1 MVTPHRPVQ
10 VSKREAE
17 VLAAL
22 AERLSNVQIAGRFHI
37 SVRTVESHISSLL
50 RKYGV
55 ADRWELAEEARR
67 GTPPPGHIAGLPEAR
82 TAFFG
87 RAEEIATVLALLE
100 KERLV
105 TLLGTGGVGKT
116 RLAAVAAE
124 AAAPAFPLGGAF
136 VDLVPVGE
144 ALVTQAV
151 ASALGVTQRPGRSLD
166 DIIARRLARGRTLLV
181 LDNCEHLLDA
191 AAGFVERLLTA
202 CPTVTVLA
210 TARERIGVQG
220 ERTVPVRPLPV
231 DSDAERLFLDRAAAA
246 DPGFTAARADVAE
259 ICRRLDGM
267 PLAIELA
274 AARAASL
281 GTTGLLAALDDVLR
295 LLTGGRGP
303 VERHRSLRGVIRW
316 SHDLLTDDEK
326 MLFECLSVFVGG
338 FDLAAVGAV
347 VPDLGAGTAA
357 DLLGRLVDKS
367 LVVRTA
373 EGRWRM
379 LETVRAFAAER
390 LAAGAAHEAVRRRY
404 LRWAADTAAELE
416 ALLDGDWRD
425 RFDAVAADL
434 RAALADAPPGRAD
447 VPHRV
452 ARSLGHLT
460 YARRFLGEA
469 PGHYQEAARRAPAPD
484 EAALDLRDAADAAHA
499 LIETGRAF
507 DLLLESAE
515 QSRRAGDGD
524 GEAVTLA
531 FAVVTAER
539 HPSGFDTEIPHERL
553 RDLLARAVAAGNAR
567 DPIVAA
573 HVAAARAWNHGAEK
587 VTPDP
592 SLAEEALA
600 SARTTG
606 DPVLLSAALDAS
618 GIAALTTGRFR
629 EAHRIATE
637 RLGLLPAM
645 PRDVPSSAPEITDTY
660 HMATACAVAAGDLRA
675 ALSAAGLAAS
685 DDLIGTRSPVAM
697 STLVQALV
705 LMGDLDGALS
715 RAATLWDVC
724 EHAGG
729 PLAWMAPSVA
739 AVALAHGLLGDEDGL
754 PLWRARAERIAGDAR
769 SRYLASYAAFV
780 DARTALRSGRSRDA
794 PALVEQAFAAFPP
807 QDWYRG
813 YARAA
818 GAELAVAAGLPDAPS
833 RLAAASDAA
842 AENAWAAACLTRAS
856 GRLHRDVGELTDAA
870 RRFERIGARHERACT
885 LALIREQTES
895 PSPSNRPSAR

>member
-1 MVTPHRPVQ
+1 MTPQRPVQ

-22 AERLSNVQIAGRFHI
+22 GERLSNVQIAGRLHI

-50 RKYGV
+50 RKYGA
-55 ADRWELAEEARR
+55 ADRWELAEESRR
-67 GTPPPGHIAGLPEAR
+67 GTPPPGHIAGLPAAR
-82 TAFFG
+82 TTFLG
-87 RAEEIATVLALLE
+87 RAEEIATVLGLLE
-100 KERLV
+100 GERLV
-105 TLLGTGGVGKT
+105 TLLGAGGIGKT
-116 RLAAVAAE
+116 RLAAAAAE

-136 VDLVPVGE
+136 VDLVPVAEGFV
-144 ALVTQAV
+144 AQAA
-151 ASALGVTQRPGRSLD
+151 ASALGVTQRPGQALED
-166 DIIARRLARGRTLLV
+166 AIARRLARGRTLLV

-191 AAGFVERLLTA
+191 AAEFADRLLTA
-202 CPTVTVLA
+202 CPTLTVLA
-210 TARERIGVQG
+210 TSRERVGVQG
-220 ERTVPVRPLPV
+220 ERTVPVPPLPTG
-231 DSDAERLFLDRAAAA
+231 SDAERLFLDRAAAA

-274 AARAASL
+274 AARGASL
-281 GTTGLLAALDDVLR
+281 GAGGLLSALDDVLR
-295 LLTGGRGP
+295 LLAGGRGP
-303 VERHRSLRGVIRW
+303 VERHRSLRAVIRW
-316 SHDLLTDDEK
+316 SHDLLTEDEK
-326 MLFECLSVFVGG
+326 DLFECLSVFVGG
-338 FDLAAVGAV
+338 FDLAVAGAV
-347 VPDLGAGTAA
+347 FPGLGAGAVA

-390 LAAGAAHEAVRRRY
+390 LVAGAARGVVRRRY
-404 LRWAADTAAELE
+404 LGWAADTAAELE
-416 ALLDGDWRD
+416 GLLDGDWRA
-425 RFDAVAADL
+425 RFDAVADDL
-434 RAALADAPPGRAD
+434 RAALAGAPPGRAE
-447 VPHRV
+447 VPHRL

-460 YARRFLGEA
+460 YARRFLDEA
-469 PGHYQEAARRAPAPD
+469 PGHYREAARRAPTPN

-515 QSRRAGDGD
+515 QSRSAGDGD

-553 RDLLARAVAAGNAR
+553 RGLLARARAAGDAR
-567 DPIVAA
+567 DRVVAA

-592 SLAEEALA
+592 SLAEDALA
-600 SARTTG
+600 AARATG

-618 GIAALTTGRFR
+618 GIAALTEGRFR
-629 EAHRIATE
+629 AAHRIAAE
-637 RLGLLPAM
+637 RVGLLPAM
-645 PRDVPSSAPEITDTY
+645 PRDVPYTAPEITDTY
-660 HMATACAVAAGDLRA
+660 HMATACAVAAGDLPA
-675 ALSAAGLAAS
+675 ALSAARLAAS
-685 DDLIGTRSPVAM
+685 DDLIGDRSPVAM

-715 RAATLWDVC
+715 QAGTLWDAC
-724 EHAGG
+724 EDAGS
-729 PLAWMAPSVA
+729 PLAWTAPSVA

-754 PLWRARAERIAGDAR
+754 RLWRARAERIAGDAR

-780 DARTALRSGRSRDA
+780 DARTALRAVRTEEA
-794 PALVEQAFAAFPP
+794 PALVERALAAFPP

-818 GAELAVAAGLPDAPS
+818 GAELAVAAGLPDAPE

-842 AENAWAAACLTRAS
+842 AENEWAAACLARAS
-856 GRLHRDVGELTDAA
+856 GRLHRDTGELTGSA
-870 RRFERIGARHERACT
+870 RAWERVGARHEHACT
-885 LALIREQTES
+885 LALIEDLRAD
-895 PSPSNRPSAR
+895 P